1 MFGDEN
7 ALRLNILFFLVG
19 LIMYVST
26 VKLETAAPMRDV
38 SSVPFCHWHRIHYLL
53 ITGTAWHTL
62 ICNLME
68 ILNEEAAHLNG
79 HTE

>member
-1 MFGDEN
+1 MKYSY
-7 ALRLNILFFLVG
+7 FFIVG

-26 VKLETAAPMRDV
+26 VKLKTAAPVRDV
-38 SSVPFCHWHRIHYLL
+38 SSVPFCHWRRIHYLL
-53 ITGTAWHTL
+53 ITGIAGHTL

-68 ILNEEAAHLNG
+68 ILNEEAAHLSG